1 MIDID
6 LSKTAE
12 QMSDGELEMLVR
24 LAELMKD
31 AEKERHRRLDEA
43 DPNVRA
49 TTIEQPHVTT
59 RTHAN
64 CPTCGKNDSFS
75 MSRIL
80 YTSWEAGQNGERP
93 VRAVLCSCG
102 TWYNAA
108 TGERMEHDQMRKMFS
123 Y

>member
-6 LSKTAE
+6 LTKSAE
-12 QMSDGELEMLVR
+12 QMSVDELETLVR

-31 AEKERHRRLDEA
+31 AEKERQRRLDEA
-43 DPNVRA
+43 DPNVKV
-49 TTIEQPHVTT
+49 TTIEGPHVTM
-59 RTHAN
+59 RTQAN

-102 TWYNAA
+102 TWYNAE
-108 TGERMEHDQMRKMFS
+108 TGERMEHDQMRSMFS